1 MFYLY
6 KIINPDQDTTIDNI
20 VFDKKIESLKK
31 YTTKQYQYSKYSL
44 MNNGW
49 CYFNKILIL
58 DSLQD
63 IVWKTKTHILVD
75 LDSDKLVKD
84 KLGRDLL
91 QVIRDSKLLELLEC

>member
-20 VFDKKIESLKK
+20 VFDKKIDTLKS
-31 YTTKQYQYSKYSL
+31 YPTQQYQYSKYSL
-44 MNNGW
+44 MNQGW
-49 CYFNKILIL
+49 CYFNKLKVL